1 MTRVGLVGYGSAGR
15 GIHAPLLAAAG
26 RTVTTVVTRDPGRI
40 AAAYD
45 EVPGVR
51 VVPDLPTL
59 LAQRLGGLDLVVL
72 ASPSGVHVE
81 QAEQVVAAGLPVVVD
96 KPLAVD
102 AQQAARLTRRAER
115 AGVPLTVFQNRRYDP
130 DVLTLRRLVAE
141 GELGVVH
148 RAEMRWE
155 RWRPRHDDRWRETSA
170 AQEGGGVLLDLHTHM
185 VDAVTQLFG
194 PVETVYAELAARTSV
209 AEDEAFLACRH
220 TSGVRSH
227 LGVSSVAAVAGPR
240 WRVLGTSGTWVMG
253 GLVGEPGDLA
263 ELGDLGPD
271 HCGWLADGTS
281 RHRVVAAPADH
292 ADFYR
297 QVVAALDSPDPQ
309 RAMPVDPWDAVQV
322 LAVLDAA
329 RVSARDGTVERVE
342 PS

>member
-26 RTVTTVVTRDPGRI
+26 CTVTAVVTRDHGRI
-40 AAAYD
+40 AAAYG
-45 EVPGVR
+45 ELPGVR
-51 VVPDLPTL
+51 VVPDLPAL
-59 LAQRLGGLDLVVL
+59 LAQEEGGLDLVVL
-72 ASPSGVHVE
+72 ASPSGVHVD
-81 QAEQVVAAGLPVVVD
+81 QAEQVVAAGLPLVVD

-102 AQQAARLTRRAER
+102 ARQASRLTRRAER
-115 AGVPLTVFQNRRYDP
+115 AGVALTVFQNRRYDR
-130 DVLTLRRLVAE
+130 DVLTLRRLVGE
-141 GELGVVH
+141 GALGLVH

-155 RWRPRHDDRWRETSA
+155 RWRPRHDDQWRETAS

-185 VDAVTQLFG
+185 VDAVTQVFG
-194 PVETVYAELAARTSV
+194 PVESVYAELAARTSV

-220 TSGVRSH
+220 TGGVHSH

-240 WRVLGTSGTWVMG
+240 WRVLGTRASWVMG
-253 GLVGEPGDLA
+253 GLVGKPGDLA
-263 ELGDLGPD
+263 ELGDRRPE

-281 RHRVVAAPADH
+281 RRPVVAPPADH

-297 QVVAALDSPDPQ
+297 QVVAALRSPDPQ
-309 RAMPVDPWDAVQV
+309 RAMPVDPWDAVRV

-329 RVSARDGTVERVE
+329 RISARDGTVVQVG
-342 PS
+342 SS